1 MPILDGFW
9 HIDASFC
16 PILSAPKASS
26 REKTAY
32 RYVDF
37 SILSAPNSFCGVK
50 SAYRYVDFSDSI
62 CLKFLLLKISTDNF
76 FTFSVSICS
85 IKHHYYCLNIL
96 FGQSK
101 QIFL

>member
-32 RYVDF
+32 RYVDLF
-37 SILSAPNSFCGVK
+37 
-50 SAYRYVDFSDSI
+50 DSI
-62 CLKFLLLKISTDNF
+62 FHKFLLW
-76 FTFSVSICS
+76 
-85 IKHHYYCLNIL
+85 
-96 FGQSK
+96 SK
-101 QIFL
+101 NGI

>member
-37 SILSAPNSFCGVK
+37 S
-50 SAYRYVDFSDSI
+50 DSI
-62 CLKFLLLKISTDNF
+62 CLKFLLLKISTDKF